1 MNRVIR
7 QTSICLKKAS
17 RRPDVQ
23 RLVRSSILLRKHMV
37 RTAAFSL
44 VPSEVND
51 VLIHHAQMNLDQIIH
66 VASDSASVS
75 ALGAA
80 MTILIITLK

>member
-1 MNRVIR
+1 MNRAIR

-23 RLVRSSILLRKHMV
+23 RLVRSSALLRKHMV

-51 VLIHHAQMNLDQIIH
+51 VFVHHAKLNLDQIIH
-66 VASDSASVS
+66 VASDSATVS
-75 ALGAA
+75 AMSAA
-80 MTILIITLK
+80 MAVFITTLK